1 MRLSLLVA
9 ADEQGG
15 IGLGNGLPWHLPDD
29 LKRFKQLTMGHHIIM
44 GRKTY
49 ETIRRPLPGRTMIVI
64 SRSRDYQ
71 APGCL
76 VVQTLSQALELARR
90 AGESEAFI
98 IGGAQIFALALPQ
111 AERIYLTRVHTAAP
125 ADVRF
130 PEMDFSAWR
139 CVQTEAHPDDDRHA
153 LAFTFEIW
161 DRAR

>member
-15 IGLGNGLPWHLPDD
+15 IGLGDGLPWRLPDD

-64 SRSRDYQ
+64 SRSRNYQ
-71 APGCL
+71 APGCQ
-76 VVQTLSQALELARR
+76 VVQTLPQALKLARW

-111 AERIYLTRVHTAAP
+111 AERIYLTRVHAITP
-125 ADVRF
+125 ADVHF
-130 PEMDFSAWR
+130 PEVDFSAWR
-139 CVQTEAHPDDDRHA
+139 CVQTEPHPADERHA
-153 LAFTFEIW
+153 FVFTFEIW